1 MFYDYGMKYLLRI
14 FLLLLPLYN
23 VLADDHV
30 TCSHHND
37 SLSTCQS
44 LEGCQP
50 ITFDGGYFCATN
62 CAAIEDENTC
72 NSYGGCKWDDT
83 SSGTCRYFGSEN
95 PGAGEYNKYRAWD
108 EAQQEF
114 VVAQC
119 PDEYPNAQPGT
130 DSVHFCYKSC
140 SSGDPGTEECGF
152 YNEPEYW
159 GNFLVCLKPNTGTL
173 VPSDEFHIE
182 NTDEC
187 RLNERLCKDFEF
199 EPATDFTWTT
209 FSEQIISNGVE
220 ISGTAHWVVDSGGS
234 YYDTSECSMIAS
246 FRDERAVMQC
256 NTKRLCPAATY
267 TVPSAST
274 HIQYNNGL
282 TSNPAYYYCESCLSA
297 GYYPTTD
304 KPTGEQHH
312 LPTCNN
318 PTSGEHTAC
327 SCLPISNGYYGG
339 CLNGWDSSVPLSQC
353 EPSAC
358 PAGKTTDNQ
367 GSTSSTDCQYTE
379 QTEFCDAKGCF
390 TLSTTELSAWG
401 LTN

>member
-1 MFYDYGMKYLLRI
+1 MKYLLHV
-14 FLLLLPLYN
+14 FLLLLPWHAI
-23 VLADDHV
+23 LADPVVCYSHNAYGHPEN
-30 TCSHHND
+30 CSAYP
-37 SLSTCQS
+37 
-44 LEGCQP
+44 GCQV
-50 ITFDGGYFCATN
+50 ITYTGGYFCATK
-62 CAAIEDENTC
+62 CTADQLQDSTTC
-72 NSYGGCKWDDT
+72 NNYAGCKWN
-83 SSGTCRYFGSEN
+83 SGVNECQPFTEN
-95 PGAGEYNKYRAWD
+95 HYRAWD
-108 EAQQEF
+108 DANQVFVEAT
-114 VVAQC
+114 C

-159 GNFLVCLKPNTGTL
+159 GNVLVCLKPNTGTL

-256 NTKRLCPAATY
+256 NTKRLCPTATY

-339 CLNGWDSSVPLSQC
+339 CLNGWNSSVPLSQC

-367 GSTSSTDCQYTE
+367 GSTSSDDCHYTD
-379 QTEFCDAKGCF
+379 QTQFCDAKGCF